1 MDTAIA
7 TTSATPLSALEAS
20 RSALEDSDAW
30 LLVAP
35 DELDGMM
42 MRASGR
48 DASAVSGEE
57 GGNKPAELGEEHGQ
71 ALQDLAKKVEQF
83 VGGQGDVEGARFAE

>member
-1 MDTAIA
+1 M
-7 TTSATPLSALEAS
+7 
-20 RSALEDSDAW
+20 
-30 LLVAP
+30 VAP

-48 DASAVSGEE
+48 NPSAVSDQGGE
-57 GGNKPAELGEEHGQ
+57 KLPAELGEEHGQ
-71 ALQDLAKKVEQF
+71 ALQDLARKVEQF